1 MTVAEGAIAAP
12 STPRVEPNKLAR
24 ATQWQLIRWRFM
36 SHRVAV
42 FSLGVI
48 VLLYLTILFAEFIA
62 PYDPNHYDVT
72 LTLAPPQRIH
82 FVDNGQFQ
90 WRPFVYGYTS

>member
-1 MTVAEGAIAAP
+1 MTVAEGSMSAP
-12 STPRVEPNKLAR
+12 SSAPRVEPNKLAR

-42 FSLGVI
+42 LSLFVI
-48 VLLYLTILFAEFIA
+48 VLLYLTILFAEFVA
-62 PYDPNHYDVT
+62 PYDPNHYDVA

-82 FVDNGQFQ
+82 FF
-90 WRPFVYGYTS
+90 